1 MIKKFRI
8 RNKFF
13 YCIMIIQ
20 IKKQISFNRS
30 IIMHGLDKITDKTN
44 MFNYIVL

>member
-8 RNKFF
+8 KNKLF

-20 IKKQISFNRS
+20 VQKQIIFNRF
-30 IIMHGLDKITDKTN
+30 IMHGLDKITDKTN